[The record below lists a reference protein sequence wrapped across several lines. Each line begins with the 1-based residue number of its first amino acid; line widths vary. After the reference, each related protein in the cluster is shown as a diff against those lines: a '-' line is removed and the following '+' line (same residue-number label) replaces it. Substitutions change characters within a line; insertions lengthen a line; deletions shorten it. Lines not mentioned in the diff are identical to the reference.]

1 MARAVPAD
9 VASRLG
15 RPLTPDE
22 STQAATLLNDAELL
36 IRSRIKNLDE
46 LITAGQIDPG
56 IVVMVEA
63 NAVMRVVRN
72 PEAMT
77 GEVDGSYSYQLN
89 WKEATGRLE
98 IMDYEWSLLGVTE
111 RVFLIHPRLPWPP
124 LGARPEPQ
132 FWRDV

>member
-9 VASRLG
+9 VAKRLG
-15 RPLTPDE
+15 RPLTEDE
-22 STQAATLLNDAELL
+22 TTQAATLLADAELL
-36 IRSRIKNLDE
+36 IRARIKNLDD
-46 LITAGQIDPG
+46 LIIAAKLDADL
-56 IVVMVEA
+56 VVMVEA
-63 NAVMRVVRN
+63 NAVMRVIRN
-72 PEAMT
+72 PEGLT

-111 RVFLIHPRLPWPP
+111 RVFLIHPQLPWPP
-124 LGARPEPQ
+124 LGARPEHE